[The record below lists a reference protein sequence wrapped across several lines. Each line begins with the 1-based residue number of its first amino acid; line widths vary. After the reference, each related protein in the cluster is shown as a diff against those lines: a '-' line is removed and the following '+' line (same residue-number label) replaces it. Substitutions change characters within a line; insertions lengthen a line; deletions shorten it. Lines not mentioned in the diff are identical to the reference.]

1 MNPLTAF
8 LTGLSTGGLTCL
20 AVQGGLL
27 VALLAIRQKDD
38 QSLSL
43 WQRLILPVTAFLVA
57 KLIIH
62 TLLGFGLGS
71 LGETIQ
77 LTTTAR
83 IWLQSF
89 AALFMVVAGIRLL
102 KPSWLPWFQLTP
114 PASLRRLVRRSAK
127 SEALLAPAMLGLLTV
142 LIPCGTTQAM
152 EIAAIATGNAWQGA
166 SIMFAFVLGTAP
178 LFFLVGLLAKGSA
191 LLQRRLTFA
200 TATIVVA
207 LGLYTFNG
215 VLVMTGSDYSFQN
228 QRAAW
233 RWALTG
239 GAQNTVATAQAATA
253 DTNPTIE
260 VNPTGYAPS
269 DLTVPAGQTVTI
281 SLVPKGRLG
290 CTSIF
295 RIPQLRIQQQLA
307 PDVTTKVAVTFPQ
320 PGPYVFSCGMGMFTG
335 TINAV

>member
-27 VALLAIRQKDD
+27 IGLLALRQKDD
-38 QSLSL
+38 QALSR
-43 WQRLILPVTAFLVA
+43 WQRLILPVTVFLVA
-57 KLIIH
+57 KLLIH

-71 LGETIQ
+71 LGDKIQ

-127 SEALLAPAMLGLLTV
+127 SEALLAPAILGLLTIF
-142 LIPCGTTQAM
+142 IPCGTTQAM

-178 LFFLVGLLAKGSA
+178 PFFLVGLLAKGST

-200 TATIVVA
+200 TAAIVVA
-207 LGLYTFNG
+207 MGLYTFNG
-215 VLVMTGSDYSFQN
+215 VLVMTDSAYSFQN
-228 QRAAW
+228 QKVAW
-233 RWALTG
+233 QWALG
-239 GAQNTVATAQAATA
+239 GRSGAGVDASSTAA
-253 DTNPTIE
+253 DPNPVIQ
-260 VNPTGYAPS
+260 VSGTGYSPS
-269 DLTVPAGQTVTI
+269 TITVPSGQPVNLK
-281 SLVPKGRLG
+281 LVAKGQLG
-290 CTSIF
+290 CTSIL
-295 RIPQLRIQQQLA
+295 RIPKLDIQEQIA
-307 PDVTTKVAVTFPQ
+307 SRSTTVVTATFPE
-320 PGPYVFSCGMGMFTG
+320 PGNYSFSCGMGMYTG
-335 TINAV
+335 TITAV